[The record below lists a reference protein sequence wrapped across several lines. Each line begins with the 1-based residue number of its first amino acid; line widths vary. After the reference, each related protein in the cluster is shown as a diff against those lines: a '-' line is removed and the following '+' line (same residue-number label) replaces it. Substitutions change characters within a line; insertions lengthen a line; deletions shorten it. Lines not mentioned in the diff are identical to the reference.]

1 MGQIV
6 DTMIVY
12 QILRKLVTPFIQM
25 PAYHMGIIDEKG
37 EFLKKVATLTT
48 AEKETVTT
56 LDILV
61 INLKRI
67 LGKLPGGASRLA
79 SLAAAL
85 YLIKAHGKVNESNI
99 VDTLFTLE
107 EDFNRYLAEDAPANA
122 TGPAIAGTHGDP
134 VVTNSA
140 AKRYKAKNKKMGI
153 ARRIP
158 SPVIEAHNDFLSKN
172 KNKLTPHKDYTSFVK
187 ANSTHIQNHIDS
199 IKKEINSF
207 NGLDN
212 KQKTKKL
219 QDRMHRAKTEVT
231 DAWSKLNEDISLQYH
246 NNLNP
251 KLWDDGQLKPE
262 VRGKLI
268 QFAETW
274 RDFAMIPKEMVQDIV
289 MTGGNANYN
298 YTDQSDIDVHLVVD
312 RDGFGMPRDFI
323 DQFLQDKKILWTMT
337 HPDIKVYGYPLEPY
351 AQDPAEAIPMNQGQY
366 SLMNAQWIQ
375 MPSNLN
381 LDFTGNKVL
390 QDKVDHYKHVVDRL
404 IRSSASSAA
413 LKGIKNKITAA
424 RGPAIAKGGEFSLE
438 NLVFKELRNQ
448 GYIDKIDM
456 YLKSEQDKALSL

>member
-6 DTMIVY
+6 DTVIVY

-37 EFLKKVATLTT
+37 DFLKKVSTLTT

-85 YLIKAHGKVNESNI
+85 YLIRAHGKVNESNI
-99 VDTLFTLE
+99 VNTLFTLE
-107 EDFNRYLAEDAPANA
+107 EDFKRYLAEDAPANA
-122 TGPAIAGTHGDP
+122 TGPAVAGTTGSP

-140 AKRYKAKNKKMGI
+140 AKRYKAKNKMMGI

-158 SPVIEAHNDFLSKN
+158 TAVVEAHNDFLSKN
-172 KNKLTPHKDYTSFVK
+172 KNKLTPHKDYASFVK
-187 ANSTHIQNHIDS
+187 ANSTHIQNHVDS

-207 NGLDN
+207 NGLDD
-212 KQKTKKL
+212 KQKAKKL

-312 RDGFGMPRDFI
+312 RDGFGLPRDFI

-351 AQDPAEAIPMNQGQY
+351 AQDPSETIPMNQGQY
-366 SLMNAQWIQ
+366 SLMNDQWIQ
-375 MPSNLN
+375 MPTNLN
-381 LDFTGNKVL
+381 IDFTGNQVL
-390 QDKVDHYKHVVDRL
+390 QDKVDHYKQVIDRL
-404 IRSSASSAA
+404 IRSNASSNA
-413 LKGIKNKITAA
+413 LKAIKNKITSA

-456 YLKSEQDKALSL
+456 YTKSEQDKALSL

>member
-1 MGQIV
+1 
-6 DTMIVY
+6 
-12 QILRKLVTPFIQM
+12 
-25 PAYHMGIIDEKG
+25 MGIIDEKG
-37 EFLKKVATLTT
+37 DFLKKVSTLTT

-56 LDILV
+56 LDVLV

-85 YLIKAHGKVNESNI
+85 YLIRAHGKVNESNI
-99 VDTLFTLE
+99 VNTLFTLE
-107 EDFNRYLAEDAPANA
+107 EDFKRYLAEDAPANA
-122 TGPAIAGTHGDP
+122 TGPAVAGTHGDP

-140 AKRYKAKNKKMGI
+140 AKRYKAKNKMMGI

-158 SPVIEAHNDFLSKN
+158 SPVI
-172 KNKLTPHKDYTSFVK
+172 
-187 ANSTHIQNHIDS
+187 
-199 IKKEINSF
+199 
-207 NGLDN
+207 
-212 KQKTKKL
+212 
-219 QDRMHRAKTEVT
+219 
-231 DAWSKLNEDISLQYH
+231 EDISLQYH

-274 RDFAMIPKEMVQDIV
+274 RDFAMIPKEMVQDVV

-351 AQDPAEAIPMNQGQY
+351 AQDPAESIPMNQGQY

-404 IRSSASSAA
+404 IRSSASAAA

>member
-37 EFLKKVATLTT
+37 DFLKKVATLTT

-85 YLIKAHGKVNESNI
+85 YLIRAHGKVNESNI
-99 VDTLFTLE
+99 VNTLFTLE
-107 EDFNRYLAEDAPANA
+107 EDFKRYLVEDAPANA
-122 TGPAIAGTHGDP
+122 TGPAVAGTHGDT

-158 SPVIEAHNDFLSKN
+158 SPVI
-172 KNKLTPHKDYTSFVK
+172 
-187 ANSTHIQNHIDS
+187 
-199 IKKEINSF
+199 
-207 NGLDN
+207 
-212 KQKTKKL
+212 
-219 QDRMHRAKTEVT
+219 
-231 DAWSKLNEDISLQYH
+231 EDISLQYH

-351 AQDPAEAIPMNQGQY
+351 AQDPAESIPMNQGQY

-413 LKGIKNKITAA
+413 LKGIKNKITSA

>member
-1 MGQIV
+1 MG
-6 DTMIVY
+6 
-12 QILRKLVTPFIQM
+12 
-25 PAYHMGIIDEKG
+25 
-37 EFLKKVATLTT
+37 
-48 AEKETVTT
+48 
-56 LDILV
+56 
-61 INLKRI
+61 
-67 LGKLPGGASRLA
+67 S
-79 SLAAAL
+79 
-85 YLIKAHGKVNESNI
+85 
-99 VDTLFTLE
+99 
-107 EDFNRYLAEDAPANA
+107 
-122 TGPAIAGTHGDP
+122 
-134 VVTNSA
+134 
-140 AKRYKAKNKKMGI
+140 

-158 SPVIEAHNDFLSKN
+158 SPVI
-172 KNKLTPHKDYTSFVK
+172 
-187 ANSTHIQNHIDS
+187 
-199 IKKEINSF
+199 
-207 NGLDN
+207 
-212 KQKTKKL
+212 
-219 QDRMHRAKTEVT
+219 
-231 DAWSKLNEDISLQYH
+231 EDISLQYH

-268 QFAETW
+268 QFAEAW

-351 AQDPAEAIPMNQGQY
+351 AQDPAESIPMNQGQY

-390 QDKVDHYKHVVDRL
+390 QDKVDHYKHVIDRL
-404 IRSSASSAA
+404 IRSSASDAA
-413 LKGIKNKITAA
+413 LKTIKNKITSA
-424 RGPAIAKGGEFSLE
+424 RGPAIAKDGEFSLE

>member
-37 EFLKKVATLTT
+37 DFLKKVATLTT

-67 LGKLPGGASRLA
+67 LGKLPGGASRLG

-85 YLIKAHGKVNESNI
+85 YLIRAHGKVNESNI
-99 VDTLFTLE
+99 VNTLFTLE
-107 EDFNRYLAEDAPANA
+107 EDFKRYLAEDAPANA
-122 TGPAIAGTHGDP
+122 TGPAVAGTHGDT
-134 VVTNSA
+134 VVTRTA
-140 AKRYKAKNKKMGI
+140 AKRYKAKNKLMGI

-158 SPVIEAHNDFLSKN
+158 TAV
-172 KNKLTPHKDYTSFVK
+172 V
-187 ANSTHIQNHIDS
+187 
-199 IKKEINSF
+199 
-207 NGLDN
+207 
-212 KQKTKKL
+212 
-219 QDRMHRAKTEVT
+219 
-231 DAWSKLNEDISLQYH
+231 EDISLQYH

-274 RDFAMIPKEMVQDIV
+274 RDFAMIPKEMVQDVV

-351 AQDPAEAIPMNQGQY
+351 AQDPAESIPMNQGQY

-375 MPSNLN
+375 MPTNLN

>member
-1 MGQIV
+1 MGQII

-37 EFLKKVATLTT
+37 DFLKKVSTLTT

-56 LDILV
+56 LDVLV

-85 YLIKAHGKVNESNI
+85 YLIRAHGKVNESNI
-99 VDTLFTLE
+99 VNTLFTLE
-107 EDFNRYLAEDAPANA
+107 EDFKRYLAEDAPANA
-122 TGPAIAGTHGDP
+122 TGPAVAGTNGDP

-140 AKRYKAKNKKMGI
+140 AKRYKAKNKMMGI

-158 SPVIEAHNDFLSKN
+158 SPVI
-172 KNKLTPHKDYTSFVK
+172 
-187 ANSTHIQNHIDS
+187 
-199 IKKEINSF
+199 
-207 NGLDN
+207 
-212 KQKTKKL
+212 
-219 QDRMHRAKTEVT
+219 
-231 DAWSKLNEDISLQYH
+231 EDISLQYH

-274 RDFAMIPKEMVQDIV
+274 RDFAMIPKEMVQDVV

-351 AQDPAEAIPMNQGQY
+351 AQDPAESIPMNQGQY

-404 IRSSASSAA
+404 IRSSASAAA